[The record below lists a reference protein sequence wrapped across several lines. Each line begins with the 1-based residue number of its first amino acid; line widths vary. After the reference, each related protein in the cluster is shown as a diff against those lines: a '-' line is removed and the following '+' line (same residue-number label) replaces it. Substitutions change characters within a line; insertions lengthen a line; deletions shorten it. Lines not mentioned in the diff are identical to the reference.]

1 MPKRRNIEKNM
12 ELKKI
17 IITFTIILF
26 TSPLNAELIKPNKE
40 FDPYDVVKIQLKALK
55 NNNKKDDGIK
65 QTWLFAHPDNRKVT
79 GPFARFRIMIYGQ
92 QYKHL
97 INHSSHKIKLIS
109 NSPNTYVYRIE
120 ILSENKKLFIYEW
133 HVQKGSDDNCKNCW
147 FTSAVSQPFDQGN
160 TI

>member
-1 MPKRRNIEKNM
+1 MPKRRDIEKNM

-17 IITFTIILF
+17 IITLLIILF

-97 INHSSHKIKLIS
+97 INHSSHKIKLVS

>member
-1 MPKRRNIEKNM
+1 MPKRRDIEKNM

-17 IITFTIILF
+17 IITLIIILF

-97 INHSSHKIKLIS
+97 INHSSHKIKLVS

>member
-1 MPKRRNIEKNM
+1 M

-17 IITFTIILF
+17 FIIIFFCLSTNAIG
-26 TSPLNAELIKPNKE
+26 AELKKPDKSL
-40 FDPYDVVKIQLKALK
+40 DPYDVIKIQLDALK
-55 NNNKKDDGIK
+55 NNDKNDQGIR
-65 QTWLFAHPDNRKVT
+65 QTWLFAHPNNKKAT
-79 GPFARFRIMIYGQ
+79 GPYPRFRIMIYGN

-109 NSPNTYVYRIE
+109 SSEDKYVYRID
-120 ILSENKKLFIYEW
+120 ILSEDKKLFFYEW
-133 HVQKGSDDNCKNCW
+133 HVQKGDDENCKSCW